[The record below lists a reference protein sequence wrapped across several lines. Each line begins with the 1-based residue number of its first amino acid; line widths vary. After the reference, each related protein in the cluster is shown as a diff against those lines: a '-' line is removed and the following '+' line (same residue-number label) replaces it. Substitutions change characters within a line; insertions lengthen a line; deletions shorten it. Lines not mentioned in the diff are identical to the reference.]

1 MPFKLD
7 PNLKPYATPSQ
18 WAKLEAL
25 QEHGTERAAAE
36 ALKIDKGNFSQAKK
50 AVFTKAARQG
60 YAPDHDMI
68 HAVPEGF
75 MVKGT
80 STLYDS
86 VTGEPKIQWVK
97 TQVDRERQLE
107 FLKEAVAA
115 LSDDIPRARPVP
127 APDKS
132 LKSLCNLYTITDF
145 HMGMLAWHRE
155 GGADWDIKIAEKVL
169 NGCFAAMV
177 AGAPASEH
185 CVIAQLG
192 DFLHSDGLSSITPM
206 SGHVLDQDGRFP
218 KIVNAT
224 IGALRNVVDMA
235 LVRHRT
241 VHVIMAEG
249 NHDMASSVWL
259 RQMFAVLYEKEPRVT
274 VDQSPL
280 PYYVRRHGKTMLA
293 FHHGHLKKPDALPM
307 MFAAQFP
314 AEWGATTHRYG
325 HSGHQHHVYTKEGH
339 GMTVTQ
345 HPTLAARDAYA
356 SRGGWHSDR
365 QALCITYHD
374 KYGQVASNHVTPEML
389 ES

>member
-115 LSDDIPRARPVP
+115 LSEDIPRARPVP
-127 APDKS
+127 APNKS

-177 AGAPASEH
+177 AGAPAAEH

-235 LVRHRT
+235 LVRHKT

-259 RQMFAVLYEKEPRVT
+259 RQMFAVLYENEPRVT